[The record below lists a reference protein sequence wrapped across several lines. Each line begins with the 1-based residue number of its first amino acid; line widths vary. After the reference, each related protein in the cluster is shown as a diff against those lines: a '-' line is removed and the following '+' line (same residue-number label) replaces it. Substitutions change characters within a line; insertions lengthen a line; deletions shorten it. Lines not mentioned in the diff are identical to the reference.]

1 MPEDFTII
9 YSLGSIN
16 ALEILKYIFFTG
28 IYHELFGE
36 IIVHKEAL
44 KKIKELNINVSGCEL
59 QNYADEYR
67 LAHDLTDAHQMHS
80 FLENFGLTL
89 EDYEAFC
96 EAKVSTNLLKKH
108 LAGEK
113 EIEQFFLE
121 NHTDYDAAEIYT
133 IVVKEENLAKEI
145 IMLIQEDNENFHLL
159 ARKYSVDESTKMSFG
174 YMGKVLRK
182 NLPNEFSAKIFNAEP
197 GDILGPFQRDGFH
210 QIFLVEEIMKV
221 ALDSQ
226 EVRKTIKDDLFRRWA
241 FQYLTKGIKV
251 NRSGKSVGAPLSNTV

>member
-1 MPEDFTII
+1 MDEDFTII
-9 YSLGSIN
+9 YSLGSIK
-16 ALEILKYIFFTG
+16 ALEILKYIFLTG
-28 IYHELFGE
+28 AYHELFGE
-36 IIVHKEAL
+36 IILHREAL
-44 KKIKELNINVSGCEL
+44 KKIKELNMNVSECEL

-67 LAHDLTDAHQMHS
+67 LTHDLTDARQMLS
-80 FLENFGLTL
+80 FLENFGLTV

-96 EAKVSTNLLKKH
+96 EAKVSTNLLKEH

-113 EIEQFFLE
+113 EIEQFFLK
-121 NHTDYDAAEIYT
+121 NHTDYDAAEIST

-145 IMLIQEDNENFHLL
+145 IMLVREDNENFHLL

-182 NLPNEFSAKIFNAEP
+182 NLPNELSAKIFNAEP
-197 GDILGPFQRDGFH
+197 GNILGPFQQNGFQ
-210 QIFLVEEIMKV
+210 QIFLVEEVMKA

-226 EVRKTIKDDLFRRWA
+226 EVRKVIKDDLFRRWA

-251 NRSGKSVGAPLSNTV
+251 DRSEKSVRAPVSNTV

>member
-9 YSLGSIN
+9 YSTGSIKTS
-16 ALEILKYIFFTG
+16 EILKYIFLTG
-28 IYHELFGE
+28 IYHDLFGE

-67 LAHDLTDAHQMHS
+67 LAHDLTDARQMHS
-80 FLENFGLTL
+80 FLENFGLTV

-96 EAKVSTNLLKKH
+96 EAKVSTNLLKEH

-113 EIEQFFLE
+113 EIEQYFLK
-121 NHTDYDAAEIYT
+121 NHADYDAAEIST
-133 IVVKEENLAKEI
+133 IVVKEESLAKEI
-145 IMLIQEDNENFHLL
+145 IMLVQEDNENFHLL

-197 GDILGPFQRDGFH
+197 GDILGPFQRNDFH
-210 QIFLVEEIMKV
+210 QIFLVEEVMKA

-226 EVRKTIKDDLFRRWA
+226 EVRKAIKDDFFRTWA
-241 FQYLTKGIKV
+241 FQYLTKGIKAD
-251 NRSGKSVGAPLSNTV
+251 RSEKSIGTPLSNTV